1 MAEVLII
8 SATLWR
14 DSLVSATVPLFLLG
28 TLLAMVAIM
37 MQLLELHESNRT
49 LALEVEDVARL
60 RKG

>member
-1 MAEVLII
+1 
-8 SATLWR
+8 
-14 DSLVSATVPLFLLG
+14 
-28 TLLAMVAIM
+28 MVAIM